1 MRNKNIWNACDGYFV
16 GSFRCGNG
24 LILTNLRQSK
34 NTRIQLIMAFGCA
47 CAGQYILKTTNKCLY
62 ILKWDGTIK
71 RTPSHKTTG
80 AYDCSQGNR
89 KKKQQ
94 IMQPTIT
101 GNSLW
106 ESHQHTTIVKM
117 DGSFTFCPLEE
128 EEKKQRR
135 TKNMQWNL
143 QRKTNK
149 CQNNRSRFFQWG
161 SWTLQCIDDR
171 AKAMSDWLTEW
182 CYIYMCFFFL
192 FICVHVQFRKLSYD
206 QIQSNGC
213 AFYVYVPV
221 Q

>member
-1 MRNKNIWNACDGYFV
+1 MFIHTKMRWYNKTDAKSQNDRSIWLF
-16 GSFRCGNG
+16 
-24 LILTNLRQSK
+24 
-34 NTRIQLIMAFGCA
+34 TRKQ
-47 CAGQYILKTTNKCLY
+47 
-62 ILKWDGTIK
+62 
-71 RTPSHKTTG
+71 
-80 AYDCSQGNR
+80 

-182 CYIYMCFFFL
+182 CYIYMCFFFFL
-192 FICVHVQFRKLSYD
+192 FVFMSNFENYRMTKSNQMDAHFTFMFPFSSRWFIGTVASSLTSTIVYSLSHSWLWMSRRRIHL
-206 QIQSNGC
+206 QQQW
-213 AFYVYVPV
+213 PV
-221 Q
+221 NRYSENWSVATSI